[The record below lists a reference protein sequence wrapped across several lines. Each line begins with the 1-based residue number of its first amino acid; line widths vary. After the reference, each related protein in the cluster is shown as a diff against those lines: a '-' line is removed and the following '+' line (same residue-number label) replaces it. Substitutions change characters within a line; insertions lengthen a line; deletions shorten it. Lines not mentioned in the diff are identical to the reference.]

1 MGMMPDY
8 AATGTTSEQWDDVR
22 ARFKPSMMVKTELAK
37 LAQSIDVNW
46 PLRGKDEVPLKYIP
60 HTIDELMM
68 MPEIAEKP
76 DRLGL
81 LVSILEETMAFDD
94 PFGEMAEHVDSSSK
108 KDDAAEK
115 TMQTLGIPEDFPI
128 TLCALSNETLG
139 FCEAEEVTTVGGFIE
154 TSQNMAQ
161 NVVVGGDFRAFLN
174 AFVHMD
180 ETALAAYL
188 PLRRGVPGLHLAE
201 SIAQVITR
209 EAPGLQAALYRRY
222 DVDVP
227 ADLRDALPK
236 ADSETAFAQVQDAL
250 DARLDYFAAETTEL
264 KEALASEGNVGER
277 FFMPLGDPGREK
289 TALGLIR
296 EVLNPALAK
305 KGFFSRLFGK

>member
-1 MGMMPDY
+1 MMPDY
-8 AATGTTSEQWDDVR
+8 TATGTTPAQWDDVR

-37 LAQSIDVNW
+37 LAQNIDVNW

-68 MPEIAEKP
+68 MEEIAEKP
-76 DRLGL
+76 ERLGL

-115 TMQTLGIPEDFPI
+115 TMHTLGIPEDFPI
-128 TLCALSNETLG
+128 TLCALSKETLG
-139 FCEAEEVTTVGGFIE
+139 FCEAEEITTVGGFIE

-188 PLRRGVPGLHLAE
+188 PLRRGVSGLHLAE
-201 SIAQVITR
+201 SIAHVITQ
-209 EAPGLQAALYRRY
+209 EAPGVQAALYRRY
-222 DVDVP
+222 DADVP
-227 ADLRDALPK
+227 ADLRAALPK
-236 ADSETAFAQVQDAL
+236 TDSDTAFAQVQDATE
-250 DARLDYFAAETTEL
+250 ARLDYFTEEIAEL
-264 KEALASEGNVGER
+264 KTALTSDGNAGER
-277 FFMPLGDPGREK
+277 FFMHIGDPAQEK
-289 TALGLIR
+289 AALGLAR
-296 EVLNPALAK
+296 EVLHPAPAK